1 MGHPQGPA
9 AGVRSLQQAWEAAIK
24 GIPVNEYAATHPE
37 LTHRTGRILQLIPL
51 MALLYCY
58 YGDDFTGSTDVLEQL
73 AGNGVSSVLFLG
85 APTPAQLARFS
96 TCQAIGFAGDAR
108 SRTPEWMS
116 DNLPAIFIRMRDL
129 NPAVVQYKVCS
140 TFDSAPHQGSIGR
153 ALEIG
158 REIFATQTVPI
169 GVAAPH
175 LGRFLLFGNLFAAG
189 GKQVY
194 RIDRHPTMAHH
205 PATPMHEAD
214 LRLHLA
220 KQTNLAVGLVDLRA
234 FQSGN
239 AEEQFRQQAESGA
252 AAVLLDG
259 VDAGMLQQAGEL
271 IWELRKHRNR
281 SLRLA
286 APELRPAL
294 SPIGGAQGLLAEPPS
309 VTATKA
315 DQILVISGSCS
326 TVTAGQ
332 ILWAKR
338 HGFACLELDAA
349 ALAGGGS
356 EAVERAMGVALQ
368 SLRSGTD
375 TMLYTA
381 LGTPTKSAYDK
392 ELGLALGQLLLQLVQ
407 QTGVRRV
414 VLCGGDTS
422 SHAVQ
427 QLDLTALILPARL
440 PPGLRCV
447 ARMPRKRLVST
458 DLSWY

>member
-1 MGHPQGPA
+1 
-9 AGVRSLQQAWEAAIK
+9 
-24 GIPVNEYAATHPE
+24 
-37 LTHRTGRILQLIPL
+37 

-73 AGNGVSSVLFLG
+73 AGNGVSSALFLG
-85 APTPAQLARFS
+85 APTAAQLARFS
-96 TCQAIGFAGDAR
+96 ACQAIGFAGDAR

-116 DNLPAIFIRMRDL
+116 DNLPAIFTRMRDL
-129 NPAVVQYKVCS
+129 GPAIVQYKVCS
-140 TFDSAPHQGSIGR
+140 TFDSAPHRGSIGR

-158 REIFATQTVPI
+158 RSIFATKTVPI

-205 PATPMHEAD
+205 PATPMDEAD

-220 KQTNLAVGLVDLRA
+220 KQTNLAVGLVDVRA
-234 FQSGN
+234 FQAN
-239 AEEQFRQQAESGA
+239 DAEEQFRQQAEGGA

-259 VDAGMLQQAGEL
+259 VDAAMLQKAGEL
-271 IWELRKHRNR
+271 IWGLTRASQPLFTVGSSGVTASLIAQWR
-281 SLRLA
+281 SA
-286 APELRPAL
+286 GVIA
-294 SPIGGAQGLLAEPPS
+294 SEPPS

-326 TVTAGQ
+326 AVTAGQ
-332 ILWAKR
+332 ILWAKQQ
-338 HGFACLELDAA
+338 GFVCLELNAA
-349 ALAGGGS
+349 ALANGGS
-356 EAVERAMGVALQ
+356 EAVETAMGLALQ
-368 SLRSGTD
+368 PLRSGRD
-375 TMLYTA
+375 TVLYTA
-381 LGTPTKSAYDK
+381 LGTPTGSTHDK
-392 ELGLALGQLLLQLVQ
+392 ELGRALGRLLLGLVQ

-427 QLDLTALILPARL
+427 QLDLTALTFAGTLAPGAPLCRAHAEEATGLDGLELVLKGGQIGPEDFFRIARQ
-440 PPGLRCV
+440 G
-447 ARMPRKRLVST
+447 S
-458 DLSWY
+458 

>member
-1 MGHPQGPA
+1 
-9 AGVRSLQQAWEAAIK
+9 
-24 GIPVNEYAATHPE
+24 
-37 LTHRTGRILQLIPL
+37 

-85 APTPAQLARFS
+85 APTEAQLARFS
-96 TCQAIGFAGDAR
+96 ACQAIGFAGDAR

-116 DNLPAIFIRMRDL
+116 GNLPAIFNRMRGL
-129 NPAVVQYKVCS
+129 KPAVVQYKVCS
-140 TFDSAPHQGSIGR
+140 TFDSAPHRGSIGR

-158 REIFATQTVPI
+158 REVFATPTVPI

-189 GKQVY
+189 GRQVY

-205 PATPMHEAD
+205 PATPMDEAD

-234 FQSGN
+234 FQTGD
-239 AEEQFRQQAESGA
+239 AEEQFHQQAEGGA

-259 VDAGMLQQAGEL
+259 VDDAMLQKTGEL
-271 IWELRKHRNR
+271 IWGLAMASQPVFTIGSSGVTASLISHWR
-281 SLRLA
+281 SA
-286 APELRPAL
+286 GIIA
-294 SPIGGAQGLLAEPPS
+294 SEPPS

-326 TVTAGQ
+326 AVTEGQ
-332 ILWAKR
+332 ILWAKQQ
-338 HGFACLELDAA
+338 GFACLELDAA
-349 ALAGGGS
+349 ALAHGGPG
-356 EAVERAMGVALQ
+356 AVETAVGLALKP
-368 SLRSGTD
+368 LRSGQD
-375 TMLYTA
+375 TVLYTA
-381 LGTPTKSAYDK
+381 LGTPKGSTHDK
-392 ELGLALGQLLLQLVQ
+392 ELGLALGRLMLALVQ

-427 QLDLTALILPARL
+427 QLGLTALTFAGTLAPGAPLCRAHAEEATGLDGLELVLKGGQIGPEDFFRIARY
-440 PPGLRCV
+440 GNGGCQEGATR
-447 ARMPRKRLVST
+447 
-458 DLSWY
+458 

>member
-1 MGHPQGPA
+1 
-9 AGVRSLQQAWEAAIK
+9 
-24 GIPVNEYAATHPE
+24 
-37 LTHRTGRILQLIPL
+37 

-85 APTPAQLARFS
+85 APTAAQLARFS
-96 TCQAIGFAGDAR
+96 ACQAIGFAGDAR

-116 DNLPAIFIRMRDL
+116 DNLPAMFTRMRDL
-129 NPAVVQYKVCS
+129 EPAIVQYKVCS
-140 TFDSAPHQGSIGR
+140 TFDSAPHRGNIGR

-158 REIFATQTVPI
+158 REVFATPTVPI

-205 PATPMHEAD
+205 PATPMDEGD

-220 KQTNLAVGLVDLRA
+220 KQTNVAIGLVDLRA
-234 FQSGN
+234 FQSGD
-239 AEEQFRQQAESGA
+239 AQEQFRQRAAGGA

-259 VDAGMLQQAGEL
+259 VDAGMLQRAGEL
-271 IWELRKHRNR
+271 IWGLTQASQPLFTIGSSGVTASLIAHWR
-281 SLRLA
+281 SA
-286 APELRPAL
+286 GVIA
-294 SPIGGAQGLLAEPPS
+294 AEPPS

-315 DQILVISGSCS
+315 DQVLVISGSCS
-326 TVTAGQ
+326 TVTEGQ

-338 HGFACLELDAA
+338 QGFACLALDAA
-349 ALAGGGS
+349 ALAHGGS
-356 EAVERAMGVALQ
+356 GAVETAIGLALQ
-368 SLRSGTD
+368 PLRSGRD
-375 TMLYTA
+375 TVLYTA
-381 LGTPTKSAYDK
+381 LGTPTGSTHDK
-392 ELGLALGQLLLQLVQ
+392 ELGRALGRLLLGLVQ

-427 QLDLTALILPARL
+427 QLDLTALTFAGTLAPGAPLCRAHAEEATGLDGLELVLKGGQIGPEDFFRIARN
-440 PPGLRCV
+440 GN
-447 ARMPRKRLVST
+447 
-458 DLSWY
+458 

>member
-1 MGHPQGPA
+1 
-9 AGVRSLQQAWEAAIK
+9 
-24 GIPVNEYAATHPE
+24 
-37 LTHRTGRILQLIPL
+37 

-73 AGNGVSSVLFLG
+73 AGNGVSSVLFPG

-96 TCQAIGFAGDAR
+96 SCQAIGFAGDAR

-116 DNLPAIFIRMRDL
+116 ANLPAIFTRMRGL

-140 TFDSAPHQGSIGR
+140 TFDSAPHRGSIGR

-158 REIFATQTVPI
+158 RELFATQTVPI

-189 GKQVY
+189 GKQVF

-205 PATPMHEAD
+205 PATPMDEAD

-220 KQTNLAVGLVDLRA
+220 KQTNLAVGLVDVRA
-234 FQSGN
+234 FQAGN
-239 AEEQFRQQAESGA
+239 AEEQFRQQAEGGA
-252 AAVLLDG
+252 AVVLLDG
-259 VDAGMLQQAGEL
+259 VDAAMLQRAGEL
-271 IWELRKHRNR
+271 IWRLTRASRPLFTVGSSGVTASLIAHWR
-281 SLRLA
+281 SAGVIA
-286 APELRPAL
+286 AA
-294 SPIGGAQGLLAEPPS
+294 PPS
-309 VTATKA
+309 VTATRA
-315 DQILVISGSCS
+315 DQILAISGSCS
-326 TVTAGQ
+326 AATAGQ

-349 ALAGGGS
+349 ALAHGGS
-356 EAVERAMGVALQ
+356 GAVETAIGLALQ
-368 SLRSGTD
+368 PLRSGRD
-375 TMLYTA
+375 TVLYTA
-381 LGTPTKSAYDK
+381 LGTPTGLTHDK
-392 ELGLALGQLLLQLVQ
+392 ELGRALGRLLLGLVQ

-427 QLDLTALILPARL
+427 QLDLTALTFASTLAPGAPLCRAHAEEATGLDGLELVLKGGQIGPEDFFRIARN
-440 PPGLRCV
+440 GNGG
-447 ARMPRKRLVST
+447 
-458 DLSWY
+458 